1 MLCHFFLATSGLSW
15 ENHCHHI
22 LPGFFQYFSSL
33 VFKSLIMMCLGVK
46 LLFYHSW
53 DSSWVSVS
61 LSFTNVGIFSII
73 SLNTLSIPLSSLSET
88 PKLWMLDFLFLNV
101 GSFAAVTQITKTLH
115 FIQSIFTLLFRLG
128 KFDWPVWK
136 WIDSALCNFVSA
148 MAPTQCDFYF
158 NYCFISKIY
167 ILFYYVTSI
176 F

>member
-1 MLCHFFLATSGLSW
+1 
-15 ENHCHHI
+15 
-22 LPGFFQYFSSL
+22 
-33 VFKSLIMMCLGVK
+33 MMCLGVK

-128 KFDWPVWK
+128 KFD
-136 WIDSALCNFVSA
+136 
-148 MAPTQCDFYF
+148 
-158 NYCFISKIY
+158 
-167 ILFYYVTSI
+167 
-176 F
+176 